1 MKTNIKSLFSLSL
14 IVMLSFSAFAEGQG
28 KDKKSKKKKKGEESP
43 EAFYNEKIK
52 PLMDTYCY
60 YCHGE
65 EKQKAGVRLDTLG
78 YDFSNKDHAFEWK
91 YASKLINSN
100 EMPPSSKPQFTAE
113 EKELLMNWITKSLEE
128 AKAKEA
134 GE

>member
-1 MKTNIKSLFSLSL
+1 MKNMKTASFFS
-14 IVMLSFSAFAEGQG
+14 IALSFLLSVSSFAEETG
-28 KDKKSKKKKKGEESP
+28 KEKKKKKGKKEDSP
-43 EAFYNEKIK
+43 EAYFNEKIK

-78 YDFSNKDHAFEWK
+78 YDFTNKDHAFEWK

-100 EMPPSSKPQFTAE
+100 DMPPSSKPQFTAE
-113 EKELLMNWITKSLEE
+113 EKELLLNWINKALEE
-128 AKAKEA
+128 AKKE
-134 GE
+134 EE